1 MTRILLPQL
10 GTGLLDTLKNPYER
24 RCKRLR
30 LAGLRDGK
38 YCDPFAGLPYWIEQ
52 LRTNRPAAMTAPPL
66 KKKAQPAQ
74 QLA

>member
-30 LAGLRDGK
+30 LAGLRDGSIATRL
-38 YCDPFAGLPYWIEQ
+38 PGFLIGLSNYEQ
-52 LRTNRPAAMTAPPL
+52 IGRL
-66 KKKAQPAQ
+66 Q
-74 QLA
+74 